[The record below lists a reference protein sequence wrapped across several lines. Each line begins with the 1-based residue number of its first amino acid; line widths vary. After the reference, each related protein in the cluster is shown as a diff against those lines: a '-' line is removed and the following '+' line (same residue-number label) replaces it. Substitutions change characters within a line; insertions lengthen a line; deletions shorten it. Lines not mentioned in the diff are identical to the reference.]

1 MESGIKNR
9 RLAALA
15 GAALLALGQAG
26 VHAQDL
32 AEGTEINAG
41 NWEQMKAQTYEGKSI
56 ASMVP
61 DSIQKAVREY
71 GLKITLR
78 HSEPMT
84 YANHIMEAT
93 AKYSPEVKYDPT
105 TRMVNGWVAGIP
117 FPDGKMIE
125 AAPPEQGGDMVLYNV
140 ALSGAIVADNT
151 NCYGP
156 YATLQIDP
164 KKGVERV
171 QGGSASYFRVKG
183 RTTGGPT
190 QVGDDPHVRKIQTIV
205 FDSPYDIAGLG
216 IYRKIYDD
224 GRVDDIFAYV
234 KSVRRI
240 RRLSGGSWMDT
251 LAGTDIL
258 NDDTYSFEGH
268 PTWYPRND
276 LKGKRWILWPVHS
289 PAIQAHDL
297 DTVVDYKNPPY
308 WNPINKW
315 WEPREVYVVEVTTPD
330 GHPYGKKVIYVDA
343 QIPVALFTEAYTR
356 SGELWRII
364 YSMMGPE
371 PTKPGEG
378 GPAAYQLYNF
388 GAWDIRKNHGNY
400 MDCGRWDTNFPQ
412 RYEDVTPRSLMDAAS
427 GKRLGLENK
436 FGKGP

>member
-1 MESGIKNR
+1 MKTKGKAL
-9 RLAALA
+9 RLAAGLA
-15 GAALLALGQAG
+15 TVALAASPSLWAS
-26 VHAQDL
+26 DL
-32 AEGTEINAG
+32 AEGTEINAA
-41 NWEQMKAQTYEGKSI
+41 NWEQMRGETYEGKSI
-56 ASMVP
+56 ESMVP
-61 DSIQKAVREY
+61 ESIQKAVREY

-78 HSEPMT
+78 RSEPAT
-84 YANHIMEAT
+84 LANHIMEAT
-93 AKYSPEVKYDPT
+93 ATYSPQVQYDPAS
-105 TRMVNGWVAGIP
+105 RMVNGWVAGIP
-117 FPDGKMIE
+117 FPDGDAIMS
-125 AAPPEQGGDMVLYNV
+125 APPAQGGDMVLYNV
-140 ALSGAIVADNT
+140 ALFGAIVADNT

-164 KKGVERV
+164 NKGVERT
-171 QGGSASYFRVKG
+171 QGGFAMYFRTKG
-183 RTTGGPT
+183 RTTGGPV
-190 QVGDDPHVRKIQTIV
+190 QVGDDPNLRKVQVIV

-216 IYRKIYDD
+216 IYRRIYDD

-268 PTWYPRND
+268 PTWYPRNE
-276 LKGKRWILWPVHS
+276 LKGKSWILWPMHS
-289 PAIQAHDL
+289 PPIGKHDL
-297 DTVVDYKNPPY
+297 DEVVDYKNPPY

-315 WEPREVYVVEVTTPD
+315 WEPREVYVVEVSTPN
-330 GHPYGKKVIYVDA
+330 GHPYGKKVIYVDTQVPA
-343 QIPVALFTEAYTR
+343 ALFTEAYTR

-388 GAWDIRKNHGNY
+388 GAWDFRKSHGNY
-400 MDCGRWDTNFPQ
+400 MDCGRWDTNAPL
-412 RYEDVTPRSLMDAAS
+412 RYEDVSTRLLSESAS
-427 GKRLGLENK
+427 GKRMGLTPE